1 MIYQSDIFGNIKSA
15 EDVCSKSVGNKS
27 IKQKYRQMYGYDNN
41 HICKDCQHLKAI
53 YNRDKRYYKCEYLH
67 FWKLELTED
76 FKKKVVEQL
85 AIDLN
90 ARIVK

>member
-1 MIYQSDIFGNIKSA
+1 MSRRSIDETVIVNGVLPKSWKCPHCGKRQTFAKEDNEIFMEFMQFI
-15 EDVCSKSVGNKS
+15 
-27 IKQKYRQMYGYDNN
+27 R
-41 HICKDCQHLKAI
+41 H
-53 YNRDKRYYKCEYLH
+53 CENCGYLH

>member
-1 MIYQSDIFGNIKSA
+1 MSRRIIDETVIVNGVLPKSWK
-15 EDVCSKSVGNKS
+15 CPHCGK
-27 IKQKYRQMYGYDNN
+27 KQKFGKEDEEIFMSFMQLIR
-41 HICKDCQHLKAI
+41 H
-53 YNRDKRYYKCEYLH
+53 CENCGYLH

-76 FKKKVVEQL
+76 FKKQVVEQL

>member
-1 MIYQSDIFGNIKSA
+1 MSRRSIDETVIVNGTLPKSWKCPHCGKRQSFAITDDEIFMSYMKLIRNC
-15 EDVCSKSVGNKS
+15 E
-27 IKQKYRQMYGYDNN
+27 
-41 HICKDCQHLKAI
+41 
-53 YNRDKRYYKCEYLH
+53 KCGYLH

-76 FKKKVVEQL
+76 FKKQVVEQL